1 MQLMEIKSFILLCAA
16 AVLGGCGTCVNV
28 GKPLPAWTE
37 GCLDIHAVNSARG
50 ECTFFILPDGT
61 TMAVDAG
68 ANYGTNPK
76 FANCLPKPDVR
87 TRPEELY
94 AAYMKHFM
102 PGDSLDYFSLTH
114 YHADHMG
121 KFKKDYPMDDAGGYR
136 LYGVSALYGMVPFK
150 TLFDRSWPEY
160 GDSVRMEDTSVA
172 IDDYVT
178 FVKYQNGCG
187 MKCGQLEPGRDDQI
201 VLTKD
206 PYAYPDFKVMCY
218 CNGGVVWNG
227 EAQQDFKVS
236 RENVASAGILLSYG
250 DFDYFTSGDNN
261 GQGMIETM
269 NAAIG
274 KEVEALK
281 CPHHMSNPGQVNTLL
296 DGLNPQVVVTQ
307 SFFVR
312 EIQPNQEN
320 IESQGG
326 RRDLF
331 FTNIDRSLVDARPE
345 LYSLCKGM
353 NGHVVIRVLPGGKKF
368 YVYMLKDTDYSYEVL
383 AKYGPYRC
391 K

>member
-1 MQLMEIKSFILLCAA
+1 MEIKSFILLCAA

-68 ANYGTNPK
+68 TTFGTNPNY
-76 FANCLPKPDVR
+76 ANALPKPDAS
-87 TRPEELY
+87 TSPEDLY

-102 PGDSLDYFSLTH
+102 PGDSLDYFALSH

-121 KFKKDYPMDDAGGYR
+121 KSSDDFPYKEEGGYH
-136 LYGVSALYGMVPFK
+136 LFGVTALYELLPFRV
-150 TLFDRSWPEY
+150 LFDRSFPKY
-160 GDSVRMEDTSVA
+160 GKSMRMEDTSHG
-172 IDDYVT
+172 IHDYAA
-178 FVKYQNGCG
+178 FIKYQHERGLECG
-187 MKCGQLEPGRDDQI
+187 KFEPGRDDQI
-201 VLTKD
+201 VLRNNPGK
-206 PYAYPDFKVMCY
+206 YPDFTVFCY
-218 CNGGVVWNG
+218 SNSGTVWDG
-227 EAQQDFKVS
+227 KDFKDFKVK
-236 RENVASAGILLSYG
+236 RENVASTSLLVSYG

-261 GQGMIETM
+261 GQGMIESM